1 MLKKFISTLL
11 LVPIFS
17 FFLFIGGSYA
27 FDGKDKTPKPTKLV
41 PNAVYVVSQATTQK
55 SQTLKQKRE
64 QRKTKK
70 QQSREQ
76 RKAQRQN
83 TLKK

>member
-27 FDGKDKTPKPTKLV
+27 FDGKDKTPKPEKPAPKAAYEIAKVNKGSKTPK
-41 PNAVYVVSQATTQK
+41 PEQPKPESPKAVI
-55 SQTLKQKRE
+55 
-64 QRKTKK
+64 
-70 QQSREQ
+70 
-76 RKAQRQN
+76 
-83 TLKK
+83 